1 MTEEER
7 REEAAV
13 KRIWVTGW
21 EEEEEEEPGWLSP
34 KEVGEARPL
43 FRWDDI
49 RREKVQR
56 RKTESKGGRTVC

>member
-49 RREKVQR
+49 RREKVQ
-56 RKTESKGGRTVC
+56 